1 MSVKLN
7 FYMKN
12 TKELRLWTLAWILSM
27 AIATFG
33 PQFLWNEE
41 SVGTLL
47 AIIVNLILGIRMIL
61 ANRKFINSGDE
72 LQKKIQLESLGLTLG
87 LAVIVGL
94 SYSLLDQM
102 NLISGNAEISVL
114 VLFIGITY
122 LVTMTVNNR
131 KYK

>member
-1 MSVKLN
+1 
-7 FYMKN
+7 
-12 TKELRLWTLAWILSM
+12 
-27 AIATFG
+27 
-33 PQFLWNEE
+33 
-41 SVGTLL
+41 
-47 AIIVNLILGIRMIL
+47 MIL

-94 SYSLLDQM
+94 SYSLLDQT
-102 NLISGNAEISVL
+102 NLISGNAEISIL

>member
-1 MSVKLN
+1 
-7 FYMKN
+7 MKN
-12 TKELRLWTLAWILSM
+12 TKELKIWTFAWTFSM

-33 PQFLWNEE
+33 PQFLWNVE
-41 SVGTLL
+41 SIGTLL
-47 AIIVNLILGIRMIL
+47 AIIVNLILGVRMIL

-72 LQKKIQLESLGLTLG
+72 LQEKIQLESLGLTLG

-94 SYSLLDQM
+94 SYSLLDQI

-122 LVTMTVNNR
+122 LATMTINNR

>member
-1 MSVKLN
+1 
-7 FYMKN
+7 MKN
-12 TKELRLWTLAWILSM
+12 TKEFRLWTLAWTLSM

-72 LQKKIQLESLGLTLG
+72 LQKKIHLESLGLTLG

-94 SYSLLDQM
+94 SYSLLDQK
-102 NLISGNAEISVL
+102 NLISGDAEISVL

-122 LVTMTVNNR
+122 LVTMTINKR

>member
-1 MSVKLN
+1 
-7 FYMKN
+7 
-12 TKELRLWTLAWILSM
+12 
-27 AIATFG
+27 
-33 PQFLWNEE
+33 
-41 SVGTLL
+41 
-47 AIIVNLILGIRMIL
+47 MIL
-61 ANRKFINSGDE
+61 ANRKFIKSGDE
-72 LQKKIQLESLGLTLG
+72 LQKKNQLESLGLTLG
-87 LAVIVGL
+87 LAVIVRL

>member
-1 MSVKLN
+1 
-7 FYMKN
+7 MKN
-12 TKELRLWTLAWILSM
+12 SKELKIWTLAWTLSM

-41 SVGTLL
+41 SIGTLL
-47 AIIVNLILGIRMIL
+47 AIIVNLILGVRMIL

-102 NLISGNAEISVL
+102 NLISGNAEISIL

>member
-1 MSVKLN
+1 
-7 FYMKN
+7 MKN
-12 TKELRLWTLAWILSM
+12 SKELKIWTLAWTLSM

-33 PQFLWNEE
+33 PQFLWNKE
-41 SVGTLL
+41 SIGTLL
-47 AIIVNLILGIRMIL
+47 AIIVNLILGVRMIL

-122 LVTMTVNNR
+122 LVTMTVNNK

>member
-1 MSVKLN
+1 
-7 FYMKN
+7 MKN
-12 TKELRLWTLAWILSM
+12 SKELKIWTLAWTLSM

-41 SVGTLL
+41 SIGTLL

-61 ANRKFINSGDE
+61 ANRKFINGGDE

-94 SYSLLDQM
+94 SYSLIDQM

>member
-1 MSVKLN
+1 MN
-7 FYMKN
+7 N
-12 TKELRLWTLAWILSM
+12 TKELRLWTFVWILSM

-41 SVGTLL
+41 SIGTLL
-47 AIIVNLILGIRMIL
+47 AIIANLILGIRMIL

-72 LQKKIQLESLGLTLG
+72 LQKKIHLESMSLTLG

-94 SYSLLDQM
+94 SYSLLDQK
-102 NLISGNAEISVL
+102 NIISGDAEISVL

-122 LVTMTVNNR
+122 FVATVINNR

>member
-1 MSVKLN
+1 
-7 FYMKN
+7 MKN
-12 TKELRLWTLAWILSM
+12 SKELKIWTLAWTLSM

-41 SVGTLL
+41 SIGTLL
-47 AIIVNLILGIRMIL
+47 AIIVNLILGVRMIL

-87 LAVIVGL
+87 LAAIVGL

>member
-1 MSVKLN
+1 
-7 FYMKN
+7 MKN
-12 TKELRLWTLAWILSM
+12 SKELKIWTLAWTLSM

-41 SVGTLL
+41 SIGTLL
-47 AIIVNLILGIRMIL
+47 AIIVNLILGVRMIL

-87 LAVIVGL
+87 LAVIFGL

>member
-1 MSVKLN
+1 
-7 FYMKN
+7 MKN
-12 TKELRLWTLAWILSM
+12 TKELRLWTLAWTLSM

-47 AIIVNLILGIRMIL
+47 AIIVNLILGVRMIL

-72 LQKKIQLESLGLTLG
+72 LQKKIHLESLGLTLG

-94 SYSLLDQM
+94 SYSLLDQK
-102 NLISGNAEISVL
+102 NLISGDAEISVL

-122 LVTMTVNNR
+122 LVTMTINNR

>member
-1 MSVKLN
+1 
-7 FYMKN
+7 MKN
-12 TKELRLWTLAWILSM
+12 TKELRLWTFAWILSM
-27 AIATFG
+27 ATATFG

-41 SVGTLL
+41 SIGTLL
-47 AIIVNLILGIRMIL
+47 AIIANLILGVRMIL

-72 LQKKIQLESLGLTLG
+72 LQKKIHLESMSLTLG

-94 SYSLLDQM
+94 SYSLLDQK
-102 NLISGNAEISVL
+102 NLISADAEISVL

-122 LVTMTVNNR
+122 LVATIINNR

>member
-1 MSVKLN
+1 
-7 FYMKN
+7 
-12 TKELRLWTLAWILSM
+12 
-27 AIATFG
+27 
-33 PQFLWNEE
+33 
-41 SVGTLL
+41 
-47 AIIVNLILGIRMIL
+47 MIL

-72 LQKKIQLESLGLTLG
+72 LQKKIQLESLGLSLG

-122 LVTMTVNNR
+122 LVTMTVNNK

>member
-1 MSVKLN
+1 
-7 FYMKN
+7 MKN
-12 TKELRLWTLAWILSM
+12 SKELKIWTLAWTLSM
-27 AIATFG
+27 AIAAFG

-41 SVGTLL
+41 SIGTLL
-47 AIIVNLILGIRMIL
+47 AIIVNLILGVRMIL

-72 LQKKIQLESLGLTLG
+72 LQKKNQLESLGLTLG

>member
-1 MSVKLN
+1 
-7 FYMKN
+7 MKN
-12 TKELRLWTLAWILSM
+12 SKELKIWTLAWTLSM

-41 SVGTLL
+41 SIGTLL
-47 AIIVNLILGIRMIL
+47 AIIVNLILGVRMIL

-72 LQKKIQLESLGLTLG
+72 LQNKIQLESLGLTLG

-94 SYSLLDQM
+94 SYSLLDQT

-131 KYK
+131 NYK

>member
-1 MSVKLN
+1 
-7 FYMKN
+7 
-12 TKELRLWTLAWILSM
+12 M

-41 SVGTLL
+41 SIGTLL
-47 AIIVNLILGIRMIL
+47 AIIVNLILGVRMIL

-72 LQKKIQLESLGLTLG
+72 LQNKIQLESLGLTLG

-94 SYSLLDQM
+94 SYSLLDQT

>member
-1 MSVKLN
+1 
-7 FYMKN
+7 MKN
-12 TKELRLWTLAWILSM
+12 TKELRLWTLAWTLSM

-72 LQKKIQLESLGLTLG
+72 LQKKIHLESLGLTLG
-87 LAVIVGL
+87 LTVIVGL
-94 SYSLLDQM
+94 SYSLLDQK
-102 NLISGNAEISVL
+102 NLISGDAEISVL

-122 LVTMTVNNR
+122 LVTMTINNR

>member
-1 MSVKLN
+1 
-7 FYMKN
+7 MKN
-12 TKELRLWTLAWILSM
+12 SKELKIWTLAWTLSM

-41 SVGTLL
+41 SIGTLL
-47 AIIVNLILGIRMIL
+47 AIIVNLILGVRMIL

-72 LQKKIQLESLGLTLG
+72 LQEKIQLESLGLTLG

-122 LVTMTVNNR
+122 LVTMTINNR

>member
-1 MSVKLN
+1 
-7 FYMKN
+7 MKN
-12 TKELRLWTLAWILSM
+12 SKELKIWTLAWTLSM

-33 PQFLWNEE
+33 PQFLWDEE
-41 SVGTLL
+41 SIGTLL
-47 AIIVNLILGIRMIL
+47 AIIVNLILGVRMIL

-72 LQKKIQLESLGLTLG
+72 LQKKIQLESLALTLG

>member
-1 MSVKLN
+1 
-7 FYMKN
+7 MKN
-12 TKELRLWTLAWILSM
+12 IKELKIWTFAWTFSM

-33 PQFLWNEE
+33 PQFLWNVE
-41 SVGTLL
+41 SIGTLL
-47 AIIVNLILGIRMIL
+47 AIIVNLILGVRMIL

-72 LQKKIQLESLGLTLG
+72 LQEKIQLESLGLTLG

-102 NLISGNAEISVL
+102 SLISGNAEISVL

-122 LVTMTVNNR
+122 LVTMTINKR

>member
-1 MSVKLN
+1 
-7 FYMKN
+7 MKN
-12 TKELRLWTLAWILSM
+12 AKELRLWTFAWTLSM

-72 LQKKIQLESLGLTLG
+72 LQKKIHLESLGLTLG

-94 SYSLLDQM
+94 SYSLLDQK
-102 NLISGNAEISVL
+102 NLISGDAEISVL

-122 LVTMTVNNR
+122 LVTMTIKTESTNE
-131 KYK
+131 K

>member
-1 MSVKLN
+1 
-7 FYMKN
+7 MKN
-12 TKELRLWTLAWILSM
+12 SKELKIWTLAWTLSM

-41 SVGTLL
+41 SIGTLL
-47 AIIVNLILGIRMIL
+47 AIIVNLILGVRMIL

-72 LQKKIQLESLGLTLG
+72 LQNKIQLESLGLTLG

>member
-1 MSVKLN
+1 MN
-7 FYMKN
+7 N
-12 TKELRLWTLAWILSM
+12 TKELRLWTFAWILSM

-41 SVGTLL
+41 SIGTLL
-47 AIIVNLILGIRMIL
+47 AIIVNLILGVRMIL

-102 NLISGNAEISVL
+102 NLISGNAEISIL